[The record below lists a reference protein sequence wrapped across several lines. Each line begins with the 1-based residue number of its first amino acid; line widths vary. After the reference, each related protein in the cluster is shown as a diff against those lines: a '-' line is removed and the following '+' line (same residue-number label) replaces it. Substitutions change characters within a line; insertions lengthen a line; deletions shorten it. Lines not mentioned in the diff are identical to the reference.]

1 MEVVYIIFSNCSR
14 KDVNMQ
20 DILNTSYEKSKKLKK
35 SYNLFIL
42 GLILLLIVSVILSVS
57 LGSLR
62 IKPSVSYS
70 IILNKLFGLSL
81 GDPSEVANLSTYNVI
96 WLIRMPRV
104 LLAIAVGA
112 GLAICGTVMQATVQ
126 NPLAEPYILGISSGA
141 SLGATFSIML
151 GIGTF
156 SIFSISGISL
166 WAFLGALG
174 SSILVLALSSIG
186 SKMSSA
192 KLVLSGTVVSALCN
206 SLSNFIISIASDAEG
221 MQSVKFWTM
230 GSLATAKWQN
240 IGFVVLVVII
250 CCLFFLTQGRT
261 LNLMLM
267 GDEASITLGLNL
279 NFYRRFYMI
288 ITSLLTGI
296 LVANCGIIGFVG
308 LIIPHI
314 SRSIVGSDH
323 KKLVPTSI
331 FLGSIFLIW
340 ADVFARITI
349 PNAELS
355 IGIITG
361 LVGAPF
367 FVYIL
372 LRKGFGYGDK

>member
-1 MEVVYIIFSNCSR
+1 
-14 KDVNMQ
+14 MQ
-20 DILNTSYEKSKKLKK
+20 DILNTSYEKSKILKK
-35 SYNLFIL
+35 SFNLFIL
-42 GLILLLIVSVILSVS
+42 GLIILLIISVILSVS
-57 LGSLR
+57 FGSLR

-81 GDPSEVANLSTYNVI
+81 GDPTEVNNLSTYNVI

-104 LLAIAVGA
+104 LLSIAVGA
-112 GLAICGTVMQATVQ
+112 GLAICGTIMQATVQ

-151 GIGTF
+151 GIGSF
-156 SIFSISGISL
+156 SLFSVSSVSF

-174 SSILVLALSSIG
+174 ASILVLALSSIG
-186 SKMSSA
+186 SKMSSS
-192 KLVLSGTVVSALCN
+192 KLVLSGTVVSALCT

-240 IGFVVLVVII
+240 IGFVVLTVSIV
-250 CCLFFLTQGRT
+250 CLFFLTQGRT

-267 GDEASITLGLNL
+267 GDEASMTLGLNL

-296 LVANCGIIGFVG
+296 LVASCGIIGFVG

-323 KKLVPTSI
+323 KRLVPTSI
-331 FLGSIFLIW
+331 LLGSIFLIW
-340 ADVFARITI
+340 ADVLARITI

-372 LRKGFGYGDK
+372 LRRGFGYGEK

>member
-1 MEVVYIIFSNCSR
+1 
-14 KDVNMQ
+14 MQ
-20 DILNTSYEKSKKLKK
+20 NTIHAHYEQNQKIRRSF
-35 SYNLFIL
+35 NLFIL
-42 GLILLLIVSVILSVS
+42 TLIALLIISVIFSVS
-57 LGSLR
+57 LGSLK
-62 IKPSVSYS
+62 IDPSVSYS
-70 IILNKLFGLSL
+70 IILNKIFGLSL
-81 GDPSEVANLSTYNVI
+81 GSNEINTSTYNVI

-104 LLAIAVGA
+104 LLGIAVGA
-112 GLAICGTVMQATVQ
+112 GLAICGSVMQATVQ

-141 SLGATFSIML
+141 SLGATFSLLL

-156 SIFSISGISL
+156 KIFSVSSVTI

-174 SSILVLALSSIG
+174 ASVLVLLLASLG
-186 SKMSSA
+186 GKMSSA
-192 KLVLSGTVVSALCN
+192 KLVLSGTVLSALCN
-206 SLSNFIISIASDAEG
+206 SLSNFIISIASNAEG
-221 MQSVKFWTM
+221 IQNVKFWTM
-230 GSLATAKWQN
+230 GSLAAAKWQN
-240 IGFVVLVVII
+240 IGPITLIVLV
-250 CCLFFLTQGRT
+250 CCIFFLTQGRI

-267 GDEASITLGLNL
+267 GDEASITMGLNL
-279 NFYRRFYMI
+279 NLYRRIYMI

-296 LVANCGIIGFVG
+296 LVATCGIIGFVG

-314 SRSIVGSDH
+314 SRSLVGADH
-323 KKLVPTSI
+323 KKLMVTSML
-331 FLGSIFLIW
+331 LGSIFLVW

-349 PNAELS
+349 PNSELS

>member
-1 MEVVYIIFSNCSR
+1 
-14 KDVNMQ
+14 MQ
-20 DILNTSYEKSKKLKK
+20 DILNTSYEKSQKLQK
-35 SYNLFIL
+35 SFNLFIL
-42 GLILLLIVSVILSVS
+42 GLIILLIVSVILSVS
-57 LGSLR
+57 FGSLR
-62 IKPSVSYS
+62 LKPSVSYS

-81 GDPSEVANLSTYNVI
+81 GDPSQINNLSTYNVV

-112 GLAICGTVMQATVQ
+112 GLAICGTIMQATVQ

-151 GIGTF
+151 GLGSF
-156 SIFSISGISL
+156 SLFSVSSVSF

-174 SSILVLALSSIG
+174 ASVLVLLLSSMG
-186 SKMSSA
+186 SKISSA
-192 KLVLSGTVVSALCN
+192 KLVLSGTVVSALCT
-206 SLSNFIISIASDAEG
+206 SLSNFIMSIASNAEG

-230 GSLATAKWQN
+230 GSLAAAKWQN
-240 IGFVVLVVII
+240 IGFVFLVVTLF
-250 CCLFFLTQGRT
+250 CVFFLTQGRT

-279 NFYRRFYMI
+279 NLYRRIYMI

-323 KKLVPTSI
+323 KRLVPTSI
-331 FLGSIFLIW
+331 LLGAIFLIW
-340 ADVFARITI
+340 ADVFARIAI

>member
-1 MEVVYIIFSNCSR
+1 
-14 KDVNMQ
+14 MQ
-20 DILNTSYEKSKKLKK
+20 DILNSSYEKNLKIKK
-35 SYNLFIL
+35 SFNLFIIA
-42 GLILLLIVSVILSVS
+42 LIGLLIISVILSVS
-57 LGSLR
+57 FGSFK
-62 IKPSVSYS
+62 IKPSISYS
-70 IILNKLFGLSL
+70 VILNKVFGVSL
-81 GDPSEVANLSTYNVI
+81 GDTSLTNTSSTYNVI

-112 GLAICGTVMQATVQ
+112 GLAVCGTVMQATVQ

-141 SLGATFSIML
+141 SLGATFSLML
-151 GIGTF
+151 GIGSLSF
-156 SIFSISGISL
+156 LSINGVAF

-174 SSILVLALSSIG
+174 ASVLVLLLSSLG
-186 SKMSSA
+186 SKMSST
-192 KLVLSGTVVSALCN
+192 KLVLSGTVISALCN
-206 SLSNFIISIASDAEG
+206 ALSNFIISIASNAEG

-240 IGFVVLVVII
+240 IGLVILFVSVSCI
-250 CCLFFLTQGRT
+250 FFMTQGRI

-267 GDEASITLGLNL
+267 GDEASVTMGLNL
-279 NFYRRFYMI
+279 NLYRRMYMI

-296 LVANCGIIGFVG
+296 LVANCGVIGFVG

-314 SRSIVGSDH
+314 SRALVGSDH
-323 KKLVPTSI
+323 KRLISTSML
-331 FLGSIFLIW
+331 LGSIFLVW
-340 ADVFARITI
+340 ADIFARITI
-349 PNAELS
+349 PNGELS

-361 LVGAPF
+361 LVGSPF

>member
-1 MEVVYIIFSNCSR
+1 MQYIF
-14 KDVNMQ
+14 
-20 DILNTSYEKSKKLKK
+20 NTSYERNQKLKK
-35 SYNLFIL
+35 SFYLFIL
-42 GLILLLIVSVILSVS
+42 GLIILLIISVILSVS
-57 LGSLR
+57 FGSFK
-62 IKPSVSYS
+62 IKPSISYS

-81 GDPSEVANLSTYNVI
+81 GDVAEVNNLSTYNVV

-112 GLAICGTVMQATVQ
+112 GLAICGTIMQATVQ

-151 GIGTF
+151 GIGSF
-156 SIFSISGISL
+156 SFFSVNSISF

-174 SSILVLALSSIG
+174 SSILVLVLSSIG

-192 KLVLSGTVVSALCN
+192 KLVLSGTVVNALCT

-230 GSLATAKWQN
+230 GSLSTAKWQN
-240 IGFVVLVVII
+240 IGFVILAVTI

-279 NFYRRFYMI
+279 NLYRKIYMI
-288 ITSLLTGI
+288 ITSLLTGL

-331 FLGSIFLIW
+331 LLGSIFLVW
-340 ADVFARITI
+340 ADIFARITI

>member
-1 MEVVYIIFSNCSR
+1 
-14 KDVNMQ
+14 MQ
-20 DILNTSYEKSKKLKK
+20 DILNASYEKNQKSKH
-35 SYNLFIL
+35 SFHLFVLTLI
-42 GLILLLIVSVILSVS
+42 ILLIISTILSVS
-57 LGSLR
+57 FGSYK
-62 IKPSVSYS
+62 IKPSISYGV
-70 IILNKLFGLSL
+70 ILNKIFGLSINGL
-81 GDPSEVANLSTYNVI
+81 SEVNISTYNVV
-96 WLIRMPRV
+96 WLIRAPRV

-141 SLGATFSIML
+141 SLGATFSLLL
-151 GIGTF
+151 GIGSISFF
-156 SIFSISGISL
+156 SINGVAF

-174 SSILVLALSSIG
+174 ASILVLLLASLG
-186 SKMSSA
+186 GKMSSA
-192 KLVLSGTVVSALCN
+192 KLVLSGTVLSALCN
-206 SLSNFIISIASDAEG
+206 SLSNFIISIANDAEG

-230 GSLATAKWQN
+230 GSLAAAKWEN
-240 IGFVVLVVII
+240 IGLTIFVVCI
-250 CCLFFLTQGRT
+250 CCIFFLTQGRF

-267 GDEASITLGLNL
+267 GDEASITMGLDLNL
-279 NFYRRFYMI
+279 YRRIYMV

-314 SRSIVGSDH
+314 SRSLVGSDH
-323 KKLVPTSI
+323 KKLMIVSILIGAI
-331 FLGSIFLIW
+331 FLVW
-340 ADVFARITI
+340 ADTFARIVI

-361 LVGAPF
+361 LVGSPF

-372 LRKGFGYGDK
+372 LRKSFGYGDKR

>member
-1 MEVVYIIFSNCSR
+1 M
-14 KDVNMQ
+14 KDV
-20 DILNTSYEKSKKLKK
+20 LSTSYEKSQKMKK
-35 SYNLFIL
+35 SFYLFIA
-42 GLILLLIVSVILSVS
+42 GLIILLIFSVILSVS
-57 LGSLR
+57 FGSLK
-62 IKPSVSYS
+62 INPSVSYS

-81 GDPSEVANLSTYNVI
+81 GDATEVNNLSTYNVI

-112 GLAICGTVMQATVQ
+112 GLAICGTIMQATVQ

-151 GIGTF
+151 GVGSF
-156 SIFSISGISL
+156 SIFSVSGVSF

-174 SSILVLALSSIG
+174 ASVLVLMLSSIG

-192 KLVLSGTVVSALCN
+192 KLVLSGTVVSALCL
-206 SLSNFIISIASDAEG
+206 SLSNFIISLASDAEG
-221 MQSVKFWTM
+221 MQSVQFWTM

-240 IGFVVLVVII
+240 IGFIILFVTI
-250 CCLFFLTQGRT
+250 CCIFFLTQGRI

-267 GDEASITLGLNL
+267 GDEASMTLGLNL
-279 NFYRRFYMI
+279 NLFRKIYMI

-323 KKLVPTSI
+323 KRLVPTSI
-331 FLGSIFLIW
+331 LLGSIFLIW
-340 ADVFARITI
+340 ADVFARIVI

>member
-1 MEVVYIIFSNCSR
+1 M
-14 KDVNMQ
+14 K
-20 DILNTSYEKSKKLKK
+20 DILNATYDKSLKSKK
-35 SYNLFIL
+35 SFNLFIL
-42 GLILLLIVSVILSVS
+42 GLIALLIVSIVLSVS
-57 LGSLR
+57 FGSLS

-81 GDPSEVANLSTYNVI
+81 GNPAEINNLSTYNVI

-104 LLAIAVGA
+104 LLAIAVGC

-151 GIGTF
+151 GIGSF
-156 SIFSISGISL
+156 SFLSL
-166 WAFLGALG
+166 SSVSFWAFLGALG
-174 SSILVLALSSIG
+174 SSVLVLMLSSMG
-186 SKMSSA
+186 SKMSSS
-192 KLVLSGTVVSALCN
+192 KLVLSGTVVNALCTA
-206 SLSNFIISIASDAEG
+206 LSNFIISIASNAEG

-240 IGFVVLVVII
+240 IGFLSLCVAI
-250 CCLFFLTQGRT
+250 CCIFFLTQGRT

-267 GDEASITLGLNL
+267 GDEASMTLGLNL
-279 NFYRRFYMI
+279 NIYRRIYML
-288 ITSLLTGI
+288 ITALLTGI

-323 KKLVPTSI
+323 KRLVPTSI
-331 FLGSIFLIW
+331 LLGPIFIIW

-361 LVGAPF
+361 IVGAPF

-372 LRKGFGYGDK
+372 LRKGFGYGDN

>member
-1 MEVVYIIFSNCSR
+1 ML
-14 KDVNMQ
+14 NMK
-20 DILNTSYEKSKKLKK
+20 DILNTYYEKNQKLKK
-35 SYNLFIL
+35 SFNLFIL
-42 GLILLLIVSVILSVS
+42 GLIILLFISVILSVS

-62 IKPSVSYS
+62 IEPSVSYS

-81 GDPSEVANLSTYNVI
+81 GDAAEVNNISTYNVI

-112 GLAICGTVMQATVQ
+112 GLAICGTIMQATVQ

-151 GIGTF
+151 GLGSF
-156 SIFSISGISL
+156 SLFSISSVSF

-174 SSILVLALSSIG
+174 ASILVLVLSSMG

-192 KLVLSGTVVSALCN
+192 KLVLSGTVVSALCT

-221 MQSVKFWTM
+221 MQNVKFWTM

-240 IGFVVLVVII
+240 IGFVILAVTI

-267 GDEASITLGLNL
+267 GDEASMTLGLNL
-279 NFYRRFYMI
+279 NLYRRIYMI
-288 ITSLLTGI
+288 IISLLTGI
-296 LVANCGIIGFVG
+296 LVATCGIIGFVG

-323 KKLVPTSI
+323 KRLIPTSI
-331 FLGSIFLIW
+331 LLGSIFLIW

>member
-331 FLGSIFLIW
+331 LLGSIFLIW

>member
-1 MEVVYIIFSNCSR
+1 M
-14 KDVNMQ
+14 
-20 DILNTSYEKSKKLKK
+20 IL
-35 SYNLFIL
+35 IA
-42 GLILLLIVSVILSVS
+42 LLIGSVILSVS
-57 LGSLR
+57 FGSLK

-70 IILNKLFGLSL
+70 IILNKIFGLSV
-81 GDPSEVANLSTYNVI
+81 GNPNEITTSTYNVI

-104 LLAIAVGA
+104 LLGIAVGA
-112 GLAICGTVMQATVQ
+112 GLAICGSVMQATVQ

-141 SLGATFSIML
+141 SLGATFSLML

-156 SIFSISGISL
+156 KILSVSSVAI

-174 SSILVLALSSIG
+174 ASVLVLLLASLG
-186 SKMSSA
+186 GKMSSA
-192 KLVLSGTVVSALCN
+192 KLVLSGTVLSALCN
-206 SLSNFIISIASDAEG
+206 SLSNFIISIASSAEG
-221 MQSVKFWTM
+221 IQNVKFWTM
-230 GSLATAKWQN
+230 GSLAAAKWQN
-240 IGFVVLVVII
+240 IGLIILVVSV
-250 CCLFFLTQGRT
+250 CCIFFLTQGRI

-267 GDEASITLGLNL
+267 GDEASITMGLNL
-279 NFYRRFYMI
+279 NLYRRIYMI

-296 LVANCGIIGFVG
+296 LVAACGIIGFVG

-314 SRSIVGSDH
+314 SRSLVGADH
-323 KKLVPTSI
+323 KKLMVTSML
-331 FLGSIFLIW
+331 LGSIFLVW

-349 PNAELS
+349 PNSELS